1 MLWVHQANIDPRAKR
16 YDLTNDVI
24 KYAQDRFIVLDN
36 KIAQL
41 NDIFSEPGDTKNDF
55 TSNFYSLVREKGRF
69 MESVAIQIGGVYVTK
84 LVNGQSE
91 VNAYE
96 PVPYDVQKSAMSFII
111 DAFLANNIWSFDPEI
126 LKNLQE
132 RKELQVTITEIP
144 NEDPQ
149 LHEMVLNMQANV
161 FGLNTS
167 SSSYDSFS
175 RFLCLWKSVH
185 AI

>member
-1 MLWVHQANIDPRAKR
+1 MIYSVNQAIQKMT
-16 YDLTNDVI
+16 LLQT
-24 KYAQDRFIVLDN
+24 FTVL
-36 KIAQL
+36 
-41 NDIFSEPGDTKNDF
+41 
-55 TSNFYSLVREKGRF
+55 REKGRF

-126 LKNLQE
+126 LKNLQRE
-132 RKELQVTITEIP
+132 KRAAGDYYRDS

-149 LHEMVLNMQANV
+149 LHEMV
-161 FGLNTS
+161 
-167 SSSYDSFS
+167 
-175 RFLCLWKSVH
+175 
-185 AI
+185 